1 MEGKSIYQL
10 NISSWNVKALLQ
22 AIVEKNRYELAL
34 DFIDG
39 AKSLCFTYSYKQF
52 LSLLVINFNR
62 INKGDSLIISY

>member
-10 NISSWNVKALLQ
+10 NISLWDVKALLQ
-22 AIVEKNRYELAL
+22 AIVQKNRYELAL
-34 DFIDG
+34 DFIDD